1 MSKQYMVVN
10 GDQIL
15 IDVKLVFSAIRQ
27 SNGDWEAV
35 EQDISSI
42 LDNVQGMIEMAEN
55 EEEKK

>member
-35 EQDISSI
+35 EQDINSI

-55 EEEKK
+55 EEKK

>member
-55 EEEKK
+55 EEKK